1 MIFNYMLKLKSGCFE
16 ALFIIFQL
24 FLLESCQSLFMALA
38 HLFLAL
44 LHFLL
49 ALMHIVMTSTHLLYS
64 YQQLLI
70 PLNAV
75 PYLQLLRIL
84 LHISLSL
91 LFQRQLLFDMF
102 LK

>member
-1 MIFNYMLKLKSGCFE
+1 MIFNYILKLKSGSFE
-16 ALFIIFQL
+16 ALFIFIQL

-38 HLFLAL
+38 YLFLAL

-49 ALMHIVMTSTHLLYS
+49 VFIHLLLTSTHLLYS
-64 YQQLLI
+64 NEQLLI

-84 LHISLSL
+84 LHIALYL
-91 LFQRQLLFDMF
+91 LF
-102 LK
+102 